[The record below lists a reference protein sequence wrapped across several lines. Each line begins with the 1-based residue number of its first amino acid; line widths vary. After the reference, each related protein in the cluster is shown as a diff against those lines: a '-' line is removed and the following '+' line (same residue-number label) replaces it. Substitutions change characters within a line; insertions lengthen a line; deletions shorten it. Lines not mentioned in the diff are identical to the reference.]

1 MKAPRVVGVALALFA
16 AVALG
21 GCGGVQ
27 SPDLFAVS
35 RDGSIPGARLDLI
48 VSDNG
53 TVRCNGRGP
62 RLMPNQLLLDAREVE
77 RLLKPDAMRG
87 LTIAHTGNAVLTYSV
102 RDQDGHVSFPDTA
115 AAGRPGLAR
124 LALFTRQ
131 AAQQVC
137 GLIR

>member
-1 MKAPRVVGVALALFA
+1 MSARRRSPAVALLV
-16 AVALG
+16 AVVLG

-27 SPDLFAVS
+27 SPDLFAVA

-53 TVRCNGRGP
+53 TVRCNSRPP
-62 RLMPNQLLLDAREVE
+62 RMLPNQLLLDAREVV

-102 RDQDGHVSFPDTA
+102 RDENGHVSFPDTA
-115 AAGRPGLAR
+115 AASRPGLAR

-131 AAQQVC
+131 TAKQVC
-137 GLIR
+137 GLSR